1 MAPNKKEHGEE
12 KPRLG
17 RFYERPQLRAID
29 LSLEETLAE
38 GCKLGTDPVCLANFE
53 AGS

>member
-1 MAPNKKEHGEE
+1 MKKDQQPSRTGEYGA
-12 KPRLG
+12 K
-17 RFYERPQLRAID
+17 RPYVRPELRTIE